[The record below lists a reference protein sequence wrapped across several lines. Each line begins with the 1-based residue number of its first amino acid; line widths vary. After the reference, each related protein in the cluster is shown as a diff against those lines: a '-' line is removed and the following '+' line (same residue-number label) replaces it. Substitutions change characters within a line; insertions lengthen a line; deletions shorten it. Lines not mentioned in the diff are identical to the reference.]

1 MIPQDRKSDNLHRSF
16 NKFFYANFSIPK
28 SMQTATNFQDEFFDV
43 SVLDSWVDVI
53 FLEEMA
59 GKKGIDI
66 VQMDVYTRARGKKT
80 GGDRYKV
87 ACQMLADEVHQS
99 LHVDAIPIY
108 DFSSNPATP
117 SLIPNKKMIVLNSNG
132 KFREPDGMTS
142 VITEE
147 GINRIT
153 LTYWLRTL
161 GDFSKSNNLD

>member
-16 NKFFYANFSIPK
+16 NKFFYTNFSVPH
-28 SMQTATNFQDEFFDV
+28 SMQTATNFQDEFFDA
-43 SVLDSWVDVI
+43 STLEAWVDVI
-53 FLEEMA
+53 FLEELA

-66 VQMDVYTRARGKKT
+66 VQIDVYTRARGKKPS
-80 GGDRYKV
+80 GDRYKV
-87 ACQMLADEVHQS
+87 SCQVLADKVHEA

-108 DFSSNPATP
+108 DFSSTPITP
-117 SLIPNKKMIVLNSNG
+117 SLMQYKKMIVANSNG

-142 VITEE
+142 VMSEE

-153 LTYWLRTL
+153 FTYWLRTI